1 MDRIQLANSATEK
14 ANPTMDLG
22 VRWKLHGDGRTP
34 APGAVVRP
42 DERLSW
48 PRTIGLGAQHVV
60 AMFGASFVAPVL
72 MGLDPNLAI
81 MMSGVATVIF
91 LLATRGRVPSY
102 LGCSL
107 SFVGVAAVIRAQGGT
122 SATVTGAVFVVVGV
136 VLFLVGVAVQRFG
149 ARIIHA
155 AMPPIVTG
163 AVVMLIGFNLAPVT
177 AATYWPQDQWT
188 ALLVMAFTG
197 LAVVCLRGFWSRVA
211 IFLGL
216 VFGYCVSWAFDRIF
230 GRIHSMSASGE
241 VTDHW
246 RLDLSA
252 VGKADWVGLP
262 SFHGPTFQ
270 WSAILV
276 ALPVVIALVAENAGH
291 VKAVGEMTGDPLD
304 DKLGTAI
311 SADGVASML
320 STAVGGPPNTTYS
333 ENIGVMAAT
342 RVYSTAAYWAAA
354 CFALL
359 FGLCPKF
366 GAIVAA
372 IPGGV
377 LGGITVILYGMIG
390 LLGAQIWLNSGVDL
404 RNPLNLVPAAAGII
418 IGVGGVSIRFS
429 DNFTLSGIALG
440 TLVVITG
447 YHALRYLAP
456 AHLKSEQPLLDEG
469 TSSYDSPT
477 ARVGAPGRRRTTPRT
492 RRPRPGPVPPFWE
505 VSGPAAPRPARDW
518 DAALMGQLAHITT
531 PVDIVVSR
539 LRALDE
545 ELPARDGVAVFN
557 RVYLAV
563 TRAVDRS
570 VDAGRFADARAA
582 VALDVRFAERYLAAV
597 DAAANGRRP
606 PACWRPLFQLRRH
619 PGVRPLQFALS
630 GINAHI
636 GHDLALAVVDACR
649 TLDCEPAELEDEF
662 DRVGDLLVS
671 LEERIREELMPG
683 PDLFQIADPLTHLLG
698 SWSLERA
705 REATWTAARA
715 LWALRGLPDVAE
727 EFTERLDAA
736 VGLAGRMLLTPLPD

>member
-1 MDRIQLANSATEK
+1 
-14 ANPTMDLG
+14 MDLG

-48 PRTIGLGAQHVV
+48 PRTVGLGAQHVV

-91 LLATRGRVPSY
+91 LLATKGRVPSY

-122 SATVTGAVFVVVGV
+122 SATVTGAVFVVGV

-155 AMPPIVTG
+155 TMPPIVTG

-177 AATYWPQDQWT
+177 ASTYWPQDQWT
-188 ALLVMAFTG
+188 ALLVMLFTG

-216 VFGYCVSWAFDRIF
+216 LFGYGISWLFDRVFGK
-230 GRIHSMSASGE
+230 IHSVDGGGHM
-241 VTDHW
+241 TDHW
-246 RLDLSA
+246 RLDLSG
-252 VGKADWVGLP
+252 VGKADWIGLP
-262 SFHGPTFQ
+262 TFHGPSFQ

-291 VKAVGEMTGDPLD
+291 VKAVGEMTGSNLD

-311 SADGVASML
+311 SADGIGSML

-342 RVYSTAAYWAAA
+342 RVYSTAAYWCAAG
-354 CFALL
+354 FALL

-390 LLGAQIWLNSGVDL
+390 LLGAQIWTRAQVDL

-418 IGVGGVSIRFS
+418 IGIGNVSLKFTDTFS
-429 DNFTLSGIALG
+429 ISGIALG

-447 YHALRYLAP
+447 YHALRALAP
-456 AHLKSEQPLLDEG
+456 AHLKTQEPLLDEG
-469 TSSYDSPT
+469 TSSYDENAEGAEGAGGT
-477 ARVGAPGRRRTTPRT
+477 GAPRTP
-492 RRPRPGPVPPFWE
+492 
-505 VSGPAAPRPARDW
+505 
-518 DAALMGQLAHITT
+518 
-531 PVDIVVSR
+531 
-539 LRALDE
+539 
-545 ELPARDGVAVFN
+545 
-557 RVYLAV
+557 
-563 TRAVDRS
+563 
-570 VDAGRFADARAA
+570 
-582 VALDVRFAERYLAAV
+582 
-597 DAAANGRRP
+597 
-606 PACWRPLFQLRRH
+606 
-619 PGVRPLQFALS
+619 
-630 GINAHI
+630 
-636 GHDLALAVVDACR
+636 
-649 TLDCEPAELEDEF
+649 
-662 DRVGDLLVS
+662 
-671 LEERIREELMPG
+671 
-683 PDLFQIADPLTHLLG
+683 
-698 SWSLERA
+698 
-705 REATWTAARA
+705 
-715 LWALRGLPDVAE
+715 
-727 EFTERLDAA
+727 
-736 VGLAGRMLLTPLPD
+736 

>member
-1 MDRIQLANSATEK
+1 
-14 ANPTMDLG
+14 MDLG

-48 PRTIGLGAQHVV
+48 PRTVGLGAQHVV

-122 SATVTGAVFVVVGV
+122 SATVTGAVFVVGIA
-136 VLFLVGVAVQRFG
+136 LFLVGLAVQKFG

-155 AMPPIVTG
+155 AMPPVVTG

-177 AATYWPQDQWT
+177 ASVYWPQDQWT
-188 ALLVMAFTG
+188 ALLVMLFTG
-197 LAVVCLRGFWSRVA
+197 LAVVGLRGFWSRVA

-216 VFGYCVSWAFDRIF
+216 VFGYGISWLFDRIF
-230 GRIHSMSASGE
+230 GKIHSVDASGHL
-241 VTDHW
+241 TDHW
-246 RLDLSA
+246 RLDLSG

-262 SFHGPTFQ
+262 TLHGPSFQ

-291 VKAVGEMTGDPLD
+291 VKAVGEMTGTDLD

-354 CFALL
+354 GFALL
-359 FGLCPKF
+359 FGICPKF
-366 GAIVAA
+366 GAVVAA

-390 LLGAQIWLNSGVDL
+390 LLGAQIWTKSGVDL

-418 IGVGGVSIRFS
+418 IGIGNVTMKFT
-429 DNFTLSGIALG
+429 DTFTLSGIALG

-447 YHALRYLAP
+447 YHALRALAP
-456 AHLKSEQPLLDEG
+456 AHLKVQEPLLDEG
-469 TSSYDSPT
+469 TSSYDEQGE
-477 ARVGAPGRRRTTPRT
+477 AR
-492 RRPRPGPVPPFWE
+492 
-505 VSGPAAPRPARDW
+505 S
-518 DAALMGQLAHITT
+518 
-531 PVDIVVSR
+531 
-539 LRALDE
+539 
-545 ELPARDGVAVFN
+545 
-557 RVYLAV
+557 
-563 TRAVDRS
+563 
-570 VDAGRFADARAA
+570 
-582 VALDVRFAERYLAAV
+582 
-597 DAAANGRRP
+597 
-606 PACWRPLFQLRRH
+606 
-619 PGVRPLQFALS
+619 
-630 GINAHI
+630 
-636 GHDLALAVVDACR
+636 
-649 TLDCEPAELEDEF
+649 
-662 DRVGDLLVS
+662 
-671 LEERIREELMPG
+671 
-683 PDLFQIADPLTHLLG
+683 
-698 SWSLERA
+698 
-705 REATWTAARA
+705 
-715 LWALRGLPDVAE
+715 
-727 EFTERLDAA
+727 
-736 VGLAGRMLLTPLPD
+736 

>member
-1 MDRIQLANSATEK
+1 
-14 ANPTMDLG
+14 MDLG
-22 VRWKLHGDGRTP
+22 VRWKLHGDGKSP

-42 DERLSW
+42 DERLTW
-48 PRTIGLGAQHVV
+48 PRTVGLGAQHVV

-107 SFVGVAAVIRAQGGT
+107 SFVGVAAVIRADGGT
-122 SATVTGAVFVVVGV
+122 SATVTGAILVVGA
-136 VLFLVGVAVQRFG
+136 VLFLVGLAVQRFG

-177 AATYWPQDQWT
+177 ATTYWPQDQWT
-188 ALLVMAFTG
+188 ALLVMLFTG
-197 LAVVCLRGFWSRVA
+197 LAVVCLRGFWSRIA

-216 VFGYCVSWAFDRIF
+216 VFGYLISWIFDLTL
-230 GRIHSMSASGE
+230 GKIHSADASGK

-246 RLDLSA
+246 RLDLSG
-252 VGKADWVGLP
+252 VSKADWIGLP
-262 SFHGPTFQ
+262 TFHGPSFQ

-291 VKAVGEMTGDPLD
+291 VKAVGEMTGDSLD

-311 SADGVASML
+311 SADGVASVL

-359 FGLCPKF
+359 FGVCPKF
-366 GAIVAA
+366 GAVVAA

-390 LLGAQIWLNSGVDL
+390 LLGAQIWLHGKVDL

-418 IGVGGVSIRFS
+418 IGVGNVTMKFTDTFS
-429 DNFTLSGIALG
+429 LSGIALG

-447 YHALRYLAP
+447 YHALRAFAP
-456 AHLKSEQPLLDEG
+456 AHLKAQEPLLDEG
-469 TSSYDSPT
+469 TSSYDESTDGT
-477 ARVGAPGRRRTTPRT
+477 AGPGK
-492 RRPRPGPVPPFWE
+492 
-505 VSGPAAPRPARDW
+505 A
-518 DAALMGQLAHITT
+518 
-531 PVDIVVSR
+531 
-539 LRALDE
+539 
-545 ELPARDGVAVFN
+545 
-557 RVYLAV
+557 
-563 TRAVDRS
+563 
-570 VDAGRFADARAA
+570 
-582 VALDVRFAERYLAAV
+582 
-597 DAAANGRRP
+597 
-606 PACWRPLFQLRRH
+606 
-619 PGVRPLQFALS
+619 
-630 GINAHI
+630 
-636 GHDLALAVVDACR
+636 
-649 TLDCEPAELEDEF
+649 
-662 DRVGDLLVS
+662 
-671 LEERIREELMPG
+671 
-683 PDLFQIADPLTHLLG
+683 
-698 SWSLERA
+698 
-705 REATWTAARA
+705 
-715 LWALRGLPDVAE
+715 
-727 EFTERLDAA
+727 
-736 VGLAGRMLLTPLPD
+736 

>member
-122 SATVTGAVFVVVGV
+122 SATVTGAVFVVGV

-230 GRIHSMSASGE
+230 GPSIHSMSASGE

-492 RRPRPGPVPPFWE
+492 RRPRPGPVPR
-505 VSGPAAPRPARDW
+505 SGKCRARRHLGRPGTGTLPSWGNWHTSPHLWTSSSPGCARSTRNCPRGTGSRSSTASTSPSRAGGRPERRRRAVRRRAGRGRAGRTVRGAVPRGRGRGGQRTPPAR
-518 DAALMGQLAHITT
+518 LLA
-531 PVDIVVSR
+531 
-539 LRALDE
+539 
-545 ELPARDGVAVFN
+545 PAVPAPPP
-557 RVYLAV
+557 
-563 TRAVDRS
+563 S
-570 VDAGRFADARAA
+570 GRTAAA
-582 VALDVRFAERYLAAV
+582 VRPVRDQRAHRPRSRARRR
-597 DAAANGRRP
+597 GRVSH
-606 PACWRPLFQLRRH
+606 AGLRTGRA
-619 PGVRPLQFALS
+619 GGRVRPRGRS
-630 GINAHI
+630 
-636 GHDLALAVVDACR
+636 
-649 TLDCEPAELEDEF
+649 P
-662 DRVGDLLVS
+662 RVAGG
-671 LEERIREELMPG
+671 RIREELMPG